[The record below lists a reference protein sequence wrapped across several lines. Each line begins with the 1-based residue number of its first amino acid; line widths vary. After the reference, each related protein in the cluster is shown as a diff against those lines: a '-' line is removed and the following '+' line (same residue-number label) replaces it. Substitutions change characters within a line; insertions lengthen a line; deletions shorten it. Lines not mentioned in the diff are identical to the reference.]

1 MTGAELRETRL
12 KEKWRPSLGLIVFAV
27 LTSVTVLPLIGL
39 FFFRL
44 YDNQLIRQTQAELIA
59 QSQVFAA
66 IYAREVEARRA
77 AGIALGAEIPPE
89 ARPDP
94 NDRFAPIKPALDLVS
109 DQLLRRRPDARPAAA
124 PADAAYVEIGTK
136 LWPIVMETQKVT
148 LAGFRVLDPHGV
160 VIAGRDEVGQSLAH
174 IEEVATALGGQYR
187 AVLRTRVPDKPPPP
201 IYSFSRGL
209 GVHVFSAMPVIVDN
223 RVAGVIYTSRT
234 PSNIFQHFYQERIK
248 FVLAALAVILATVVI
263 GLIFSRTITR
273 PMYELI
279 GRAERIGRGERDAFR
294 PLAHHGTREFAQL
307 SKSFLDMAEQLS
319 RRSDYIATFSAH
331 LTHELKSPLT
341 SIKGAAELLL
351 DSLQGEASTLTRM
364 EQKTFLSNILGDA
377 ERLATMT
384 QRLRELARAE
394 TAPQNER
401 AELRAV
407 VASLASRFPTR
418 TINASGC
425 LDRAIGMSAE
435 KALIVLSHLADNAVR
450 HNAKTITLDA
460 SSDEATIGMTV
471 RNDGDP
477 ISEANRERI
486 FDAFFTTRRD
496 TGGTGMGLAIVKA
509 VMTSHGGS
517 IRLLPTERGATFKLE
532 FPSG

>member
-1 MTGAELRETRL
+1 MISAATR
-12 KEKWRPSLGLIVFAV
+12 EKWRPSLGLIVFAV
-27 LTSVTVLPLIGL
+27 LAFVMVLPLVGL

-59 QSQVFAA
+59 QSQVLSAVF
-66 IYAREVEARRA
+66 AREVEAHRSG
-77 AGIALGAEIPPE
+77 GITLGAEIPPE

-94 NDRFAPIKPALDLVS
+94 LDKFAPIRPALDLAGHEFFS
-109 DQLLRRRPDARPAAA
+109 RRPDALAAKT
-124 PADAAYVEIGTK
+124 PADPAFVAIGAT
-136 LWPIVMETQKVT
+136 LMPLILETQKVT
-148 LAGFRVLDPHGV
+148 LAGFRILDPHGI

-174 IEEVATALGGQYR
+174 IEEVASALRGQYR

-223 RVAGVIYTSRT
+223 HVAGVIYTSRT

-248 FVLAALAVILATVVI
+248 FALAAIAVMLATLAI
-263 GLIFSRTITR
+263 GLVFSRTITR

-279 GRAERIGRGERDAFR
+279 GRATRISRGDHDAFQ
-294 PLAHHGTREFAQL
+294 PLKHYGTREFAQL
-307 SKSFLDMAEQLS
+307 SRSFLDMARQLS

-341 SIKGAAELLL
+341 SIKGATELLL
-351 DSLQGEASTLTRM
+351 ESAQGEKDTLTRM
-364 EQKTFLSNILGDA
+364 EQKNFLRNILGDA
-377 ERLATMT
+377 ERLEIMT

-394 TAPQNER
+394 TAPSSEQ
-401 AELRAV
+401 AELGFV
-407 VASLASRFPTR
+407 VGGLKSRFPTR
-418 TINASGC
+418 TISASGC
-425 LDRAIGMSAE
+425 LERSIGMSAE
-435 KALIVLSHLADNAVR
+435 KALIVLSHLTDNAMR
-450 HNAKTITLDA
+450 HNARCVRLEA
-460 SSDEATIGMTV
+460 SGEEAKIRLTV
-471 RNDGDP
+471 TNDGEP
-477 ISEANRERI
+477 ISEPNREKI

-517 IRLLPTERGATFKLE
+517 IRLLPADRGAAFELE
-532 FPSG
+532 FPAA

>member
-1 MTGAELRETRL
+1 MIGATLR
-12 KEKWRPSLGLIVFAV
+12 EKWRPSLGLIVFAV
-27 LTSVTVLPLIGL
+27 LAVVMMLPLVGL

-59 QSQVFAA
+59 QSQVLAA
-66 IYAREVEARRA
+66 VFAREVEARRA
-77 AGIALGAEIPPE
+77 GGIALGAEIPPE

-94 NDRFAPIKPALDLVS
+94 SDKFAPIRPKLDLAGHEFF
-109 DQLLRRRPDARPAAA
+109 RRRPDALPAKT
-124 PADAAYVEIGTK
+124 PADPAYVAIGSA
-136 LWPIVMETQKVT
+136 LMPLIAETQKVT
-148 LAGFRVLDPHGV
+148 LAGFRILDPHGV
-160 VIAGRDEVGQSLAH
+160 VIAGREEIGQSLAH
-174 IEEVATALGGQYR
+174 IEEVASALRGQYR

-223 RVAGVIYTSRT
+223 HVAGVIYTSRT
-234 PSNIFQHFYQERIK
+234 PSNIFQHFYQERTK
-248 FVLAALAVILATVVI
+248 FILAALAVMLATLAI
-263 GLIFSRTITR
+263 GLVFSRTITK

-279 GRAERIGRGERDAFR
+279 GRAARISRGDLDAYQ
-294 PLAHHGTREFAQL
+294 PLAHYGTREFAQL
-307 SKSFLDMAEQLS
+307 SRSFLDMARQLS

-351 DSLQGEASTLTRM
+351 ESAQSEKDTLTRM
-364 EQKTFLSNILGDA
+364 EQKNFLRNILGDA
-377 ERLATMT
+377 ERLEIMT

-394 TAPQNER
+394 TVPLNEQ
-401 AELRAV
+401 AELGLV
-407 VASLASRFPTR
+407 VGGLRSRFPTR

-425 LDRAIGMSAE
+425 LDRSIGMSAE
-435 KALIVLSHLADNAVR
+435 KALIVLSHLTDNAMR
-450 HNAKTITLDA
+450 HNARNVRLEA
-460 SSDEATIGMTV
+460 SGEGRTV
-471 RNDGDP
+471 RLTVSNDGDP
-477 ISEANRERI
+477 ISESNRDRI

-517 IRLLPTERGATFKLE
+517 IKLLPADRGAAFELE
-532 FPSG
+532 FPAA